1 LDLEPPSLFFA
12 INLLEYIGILPIILL
27 LICSG
32 LISGSEVAIFSL
44 TSKNICE
51 AKEIDLSRGNILEKF
66 LENPKQLLATLLISN
81 NFVNIGIV
89 ILFKLNNWLDA
100 IAIEWL
106 RFTIEVIVITGIIL
120 LFGEILPKIYGN
132 RNNVQFALRMASS
145 IHFLNKLLMPLN
157 LPMKNA
163 TIYLE
168 KKMRKEKSNLSVDT
182 LSQALDLTNKD
193 ENNEEENKILQ
204 GIVKFGNTNASEVMR
219 PRIDVFAIDI
229 HEKFETIF
237 PEILEK
243 GYSRIPV
250 YEENIDQIKGILFTK
265 DLLPHFNQSNFEWQT
280 LIREPFFAPENKKL
294 DDILKDFKTLKYHL
308 AIVVDEYGGT
318 SGIITL
324 EDIIEEIVGD
334 LSDEFDENQLNYTK
348 INENTFIFEG
358 KLSLKDFFKIVELE
372 ENKIEKVR
380 GEAETLAGF
389 LLELLSNFPK
399 KGQKI
404 IFENYTFIIE
414 QMDKKRIKQIKLIIN
429 NE

>member
-1 LDLEPPSLFFA
+1 LDLEPPSFFIL
-12 INLLEYIGILPIILL
+12 INISDYFGIIPIIIL

-32 LISGSEVAIFSL
+32 LISGTEVALFSL
-44 TSKNICE
+44 TSNNIDE
-51 AKEIDLSRGNILEKF
+51 AKEIEPSKGKIIEK
-66 LENPKQLLATLLISN
+66 LLNNPKQLLATLLISN

-89 ILFKLNNWLDA
+89 ILFSVNKWFDT
-100 IAIEWL
+100 IAIDWL
-106 RFTIEVIVITGIIL
+106 KFLVEVVVITLIIL
-120 LFGEILPKIYGN
+120 LFGEILPKIYAN
-132 RNNVQFALRMASS
+132 RNNVQFALKMALP
-145 IHFLNKLLMPLN
+145 IDFLNKLLLPLN

-193 ENNEEENKILQ
+193 ENNEEENKILE
-204 GIVKFGNTNASEVMR
+204 GIVKFGNTQASEVMR

-229 HEKFETIF
+229 HEKFENIF

-243 GYSRIPV
+243 GYSRVPV
-250 YEENIDQIKGILFTK
+250 FEENIDQIRGILFTK
-265 DLLPHFNQSNFEWQT
+265 DLLPHFNKPNFEWQT
-280 LIREPFFAPENKKL
+280 LIREPFFTPENKKL

-308 AIVVDEYGGT
+308 AIVVDEFGGT

-334 LSDEFDENQLNYTK
+334 LSDEFDETQLNYTK
-348 INENTFIFEG
+348 INENTYIFEG
-358 KLSLKDFFKIVELE
+358 KLNLKDFFKIIDIDESI
-372 ENKIEKVR
+372 IEKAK

-389 LLELLSNFPK
+389 ILELLSNFPK

-404 IFENYTFIIE
+404 IFENYTFIVEQIE
-414 QMDKKRIKQIKLIIN
+414 KNRIKQIKLIIN
-429 NE
+429 EK

>member
-1 LDLEPPSLFFA
+1 MDIDPPSLF
-12 INLLEYIGILPIILL
+12 LLFNIFDYVGILYIIIL

-32 LISGSEVAIFSL
+32 LISGTEVALFSL
-44 TSKNICE
+44 TSKNIDE
-51 AKEIDLSRGNILEKF
+51 SKEIDTSKGNIIEK
-66 LENPKQLLATLLISN
+66 LLNNPKQLLATLLIGN

-89 ILFKLNNWLDA
+89 ILFSVNNWLDA
-100 IAIEWL
+100 ITIEWL
-106 RFTIEVIVITGIIL
+106 RFVIEVIVITGIIL
-120 LFGEILPKIYGN
+120 LFGEILPKIYAN
-132 RNNVQFALRMASS
+132 RNNVQFALMMA
-145 IHFLNKLLMPLN
+145 IPINILNKILLPLN

-163 TIYLE
+163 TMFLE

-182 LSQALDLTNKD
+182 LSQALDLTHKD
-193 ENNEEENKILQ
+193 ENTGDENKILE

-229 HEKFETIF
+229 NEKFETIF

-265 DLLPHFNQSNFEWQT
+265 DLLPHFNTPNFEWQT

-334 LSDEFDENQLNYTK
+334 LSDEFDETQLNYTK
-348 INENTFIFEG
+348 VNDNTYIFEG
-358 KLSLKDFFKIVELE
+358 KLSLKDFFKIVEIDE
-372 ENKIEKVR
+372 RKIEKVR
-380 GEAETLAGF
+380 RKAETLAGF

-404 IFENYTFIIE
+404 VFENFTFIIE

>member
-1 LDLEPPSLFFA
+1 LDIDPPSLF
-12 INLLEYIGILPIILL
+12 LLFNIFDYVGILYIIIL

-32 LISGSEVAIFSL
+32 LISGTEVALFSL
-44 TSKNICE
+44 TSKNIDE
-51 AKEIDLSRGNILEKF
+51 SKEIDTSKGNIIEK
-66 LENPKQLLATLLISN
+66 LLNNPKQLLATLLIGN

-89 ILFKLNNWLDA
+89 ILFSVNNWLDA
-100 IAIEWL
+100 ITIEWL
-106 RFTIEVIVITGIIL
+106 RFVIEVIVITGIIL
-120 LFGEILPKIYGN
+120 LFGEILPKIYAN
-132 RNNVQFALRMASS
+132 RNNVQFALMMA
-145 IHFLNKLLMPLN
+145 IPINILNKILLPLN

-163 TIYLE
+163 TMFLE

-182 LSQALDLTNKD
+182 LSQALDLTHKD
-193 ENNEEENKILQ
+193 ENTGDENKILE

-229 HEKFETIF
+229 NEKFETIF

-265 DLLPHFNQSNFEWQT
+265 DLLPHFNTPNFEWQT

-334 LSDEFDENQLNYTK
+334 LSDEFDETQLNYTK
-348 INENTFIFEG
+348 VNDNTYIFEG
-358 KLSLKDFFKIVELE
+358 KLSLKDFFKIVEIDE
-372 ENKIEKVR
+372 RKIEKVR
-380 GEAETLAGF
+380 RKAETLAGF

-404 IFENYTFIIE
+404 VFENFTFIIE

>member
-1 LDLEPPSLFFA
+1 MDLEPPSLF
-12 INLLEYIGILPIILL
+12 LLFSIVEYVGILPIIIL

-32 LISGSEVAIFSL
+32 LISGTEVALFSL
-44 TSKNICE
+44 TSKNIDE
-51 AKEIDLSRGNILEKF
+51 AKEIDIFKGNIIEK
-66 LENPKQLLATLLISN
+66 LLNNPKQLLATLLIAN

-89 ILFKLNNWLDA
+89 IIFSVNNWLDG

-106 RFTIEVIVITGIIL
+106 RFVIEVFVITGIIL
-120 LFGEILPKIYGN
+120 LFGEVLPKIYGN
-132 RNNVQFALRMASS
+132 KNNIQFALMMAVP
-145 IHFLNKLLMPLN
+145 INILNKILLPLN

-163 TIYLE
+163 TLFLE

-182 LSQALDLTNKD
+182 LSQALDLTQKDD
-193 ENNEEENKILQ
+193 ENNEENKILE
-204 GIVKFGNTNASEVMR
+204 GIVKFGNTQASEVMR

-229 HEKFETIF
+229 VDEFETIF

-265 DLLPHFNQSNFEWQT
+265 DLLPHFNKPNFEWQT
-280 LIREPFFAPENKKL
+280 LLREPFFAPENKKL

-334 LSDEFDENQLNYTK
+334 LSDEFDDTQLNYTK
-348 INENTFIFEG
+348 VNDNTYIFEG
-358 KLSLKDFFKIVELE
+358 KLSLKDFFKIVDIDES
-372 ENKIEKVR
+372 KIEKVR

-404 IFENYTFIIE
+404 VFENYTFIVE
-414 QMDKKRIKQIKLIIN
+414 LMDKKRIKQIKLIIN

>member
-1 LDLEPPSLFFA
+1 
-12 INLLEYIGILPIILL
+12 
-27 LICSG
+27 
-32 LISGSEVAIFSL
+32 
-44 TSKNICE
+44 
-51 AKEIDLSRGNILEKF
+51 
-66 LENPKQLLATLLISN
+66 
-81 NFVNIGIV
+81 
-89 ILFKLNNWLDA
+89 
-100 IAIEWL
+100 
-106 RFTIEVIVITGIIL
+106 
-120 LFGEILPKIYGN
+120 
-132 RNNVQFALRMASS
+132 
-145 IHFLNKLLMPLN
+145 
-157 LPMKNA
+157 
-163 TIYLE
+163 
-168 KKMRKEKSNLSVDT
+168 
-182 LSQALDLTNKD
+182 
-193 ENNEEENKILQ
+193 
-204 GIVKFGNTNASEVMR
+204 MR

-250 YEENIDQIKGILFTK
+250 FEENIDQIKGILFTK

-334 LSDEFDENQLNYTK
+334 LSDEFDETQLNYTK
-348 INENTFIFEG
+348 INENTYIFEG

-372 ENKIEKVR
+372 ESKIEKVR

>member
-1 LDLEPPSLFFA
+1 MDLEPPSLLFA

-44 TSKNICE
+44 TSKNINE
-51 AKEIDLSRGNILEKF
+51 AKEIDASKGNILEKF
-66 LENPKQLLATLLISN
+66 LDNPKQLLATLLISN

-193 ENNEEENKILQ
+193 ENNEEENKILE
-204 GIVKFGNTNASEVMR
+204 GIVKFGNTQASEVMR

-250 YEENIDQIKGILFTK
+250 FEENIDQIKGILFTK

-334 LSDEFDENQLNYTK
+334 LSDEFDETQLNYTK
-348 INENTFIFEG
+348 INENTYIFEG

-372 ENKIEKVR
+372 ESKIEKVR

>member
-1 LDLEPPSLFFA
+1 LDLEPPSLF
-12 INLLEYIGILPIILL
+12 LLFSIVEYVGILPIIIL

-32 LISGSEVAIFSL
+32 LISGTEVALFSL
-44 TSKNICE
+44 TSKNIDE
-51 AKEIDLSRGNILEKF
+51 AKEIDIFKGNIIEK
-66 LENPKQLLATLLISN
+66 LLNNPKQLLATLLIAN

-89 ILFKLNNWLDA
+89 IIFSVNNWLDG

-106 RFTIEVIVITGIIL
+106 RFVIEVFVITGIIL
-120 LFGEILPKIYGN
+120 LFGEVLPKIYGN
-132 RNNVQFALRMASS
+132 KNNIQFALMMAVP
-145 IHFLNKLLMPLN
+145 INILNKILLPLN

-163 TIYLE
+163 TLFLE

-182 LSQALDLTNKD
+182 LSQALDLTQKDD
-193 ENNEEENKILQ
+193 ENNEENKILE
-204 GIVKFGNTNASEVMR
+204 GIVKFGNTQASEVMR

-229 HEKFETIF
+229 VDEFETIF

-265 DLLPHFNQSNFEWQT
+265 DLLPHFNKPNFEWQT
-280 LIREPFFAPENKKL
+280 LLREPFFAPENKKL

-334 LSDEFDENQLNYTK
+334 LSDEFDDTQLNYTK
-348 INENTFIFEG
+348 VNDNTYIFEG
-358 KLSLKDFFKIVELE
+358 KLSLKDFFKIVDIDES
-372 ENKIEKVR
+372 KIEKVR

-404 IFENYTFIIE
+404 VFENYTFIVE
-414 QMDKKRIKQIKLIIN
+414 LMDKKRIKQIKLIIN

>member
-1 LDLEPPSLFFA
+1 MDIEPPSLF
-12 INLLEYIGILPIILL
+12 LLFNIFDYVGILPIIAL

-32 LISGSEVAIFSL
+32 LISGTEVAFFSL
-44 TSKNICE
+44 TSNNIDE
-51 AKEIDLSRGNILEKF
+51 AKEIDASKGNILEK
-66 LENPKQLLATLLISN
+66 LLNNPKQLLATLLIAN

-89 ILFKLNNWLDA
+89 ILFSVNNWLDA

-106 RFTIEVIVITGIIL
+106 RFVIEVIVITVIIL
-120 LFGEILPKIYGN
+120 LFGEILPKIYAN
-132 RNNVQFALRMASS
+132 RNNVQFALMMAFP
-145 IHFLNKLLMPLN
+145 INILNKILLPLN

-163 TIYLE
+163 TMFLE

-182 LSQALDLTNKD
+182 LSQALDLTHKD
-193 ENNEEENKILQ
+193 ENNGDENKILE

-229 HEKFETIF
+229 NDKFETIF

-265 DLLPHFNQSNFEWQT
+265 DLLPHFNTPNFEWQS

-334 LSDEFDENQLNYTK
+334 LSDEFDETQLNYTK
-348 INENTFIFEG
+348 INDNTYIFEG
-358 KLSLKDFFKIVELE
+358 KLSLKDFFKIVEIDE
-372 ENKIEKVR
+372 SKIEKVR

-404 IFENYTFIIE
+404 DFENYTFIIE

>member
-1 LDLEPPSLFFA
+1 MDLEPPSFFIL
-12 INLLEYIGILPIILL
+12 INISDYFGIIPIIIL

-32 LISGSEVAIFSL
+32 LISGTEVALFSL
-44 TSKNICE
+44 TSNNIDE
-51 AKEIDLSRGNILEKF
+51 AKEIEPSKGKIIEK
-66 LENPKQLLATLLISN
+66 LLNNPKQLLATLLISN

-89 ILFKLNNWLDA
+89 ILFSVNKWFDT
-100 IAIEWL
+100 IAIDWL
-106 RFTIEVIVITGIIL
+106 KFLVEVVVITLIIL
-120 LFGEILPKIYGN
+120 LFGEILPKIYAN
-132 RNNVQFALRMASS
+132 RNNVQFALKMALP
-145 IHFLNKLLMPLN
+145 IDFLNKLLLPLN

-193 ENNEEENKILQ
+193 ENNEEENKILE
-204 GIVKFGNTNASEVMR
+204 GIVKFGNTQASEVMR

-229 HEKFETIF
+229 HEKFENIF

-243 GYSRIPV
+243 GYSRVPV
-250 YEENIDQIKGILFTK
+250 FEENIDQIRGILFTK
-265 DLLPHFNQSNFEWQT
+265 DLLPHFNKPNFEWQT
-280 LIREPFFAPENKKL
+280 LIREPFFTPENKKL

-308 AIVVDEYGGT
+308 AIVVDEFGGT

-334 LSDEFDENQLNYTK
+334 LSDEFDETQLNYTK
-348 INENTFIFEG
+348 INENTYIFEG
-358 KLSLKDFFKIVELE
+358 KLNLKDFFKIIDIDESI
-372 ENKIEKVR
+372 IEKAK

-389 LLELLSNFPK
+389 ILELLSNFPK

-404 IFENYTFIIE
+404 IFENYTFIVEQIE
-414 QMDKKRIKQIKLIIN
+414 KNRIKQIKLIIN
-429 NE
+429 EK